1 MVWRREL
8 LSVCLDMDYHLVHLG
23 PENRVVFSSGVGA
36 KMQISVTEA
45 KGQLTD
51 LVRRAEAGD
60 EIILTRHGQAAVRL
74 VPIKRVLDASA
85 RRSLLEAMRKSGV
98 ARATAGP
105 DAARSQDFLYGDDGL
120 PE

>member
-8 LSVCLDMDYHLVHLG
+8 LGVCLAARTIIWSLLG
-23 PENRVVFSSGVGA
+23 PENRVVFSSGLGA

-60 EIILTRHGQAAVRL
+60 EI
-74 VPIKRVLDASA
+74 
-85 RRSLLEAMRKSGV
+85 
-98 ARATAGP
+98 
-105 DAARSQDFLYGDDGL
+105 
-120 PE
+120 